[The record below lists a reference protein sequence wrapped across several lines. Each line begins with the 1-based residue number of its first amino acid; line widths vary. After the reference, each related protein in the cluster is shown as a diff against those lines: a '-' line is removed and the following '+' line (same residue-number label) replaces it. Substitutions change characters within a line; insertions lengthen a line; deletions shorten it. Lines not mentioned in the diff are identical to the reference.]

1 MDKLIWIPLYVDA
14 LLASQRWR
22 LMEDFER
29 GWYFSLITESVRSER
44 PGYLRLDKHLWRLAG
59 ARSESFFKQKNA
71 AVLACFKTTEVNGET
86 WVFSERLVR
95 TLEEQAEKYSRQK
108 KPPRDSASNSISVL
122 DVASKELKE
131 EPRAIP
137 DSIRQR
143 NEAERAQNIREA
155 RARGFISDDGWVT
168 CRLAD

>member
-1 MDKLIWIPLYVDA
+1 MEKLIWIPLYVDA

-59 ARSESFFKQKNA
+59 ARSEQFFRAKNS
-71 AVLACFKTTEVNGET
+71 AVLACFKTTEVEGET

-95 TLEEQAEKYSRQK
+95 TLEEQNVKLSK
-108 KPPRDSASNSISVL
+108 IKPPPSNSVL
-122 DVASKELKE
+122 LDSKKTKEGVCPKCRDTGWRASELQPGKVKECE
-131 EPRAIP
+131 CITTNA
-137 DSIRQR
+137 
-143 NEAERAQNIREA
+143 
-155 RARGFISDDGWVT
+155 
-168 CRLAD
+168 

>member
-1 MDKLIWIPLYVDA
+1 MSRLEKLIWIPLYVDA

-59 ARSESFFKQKNA
+59 ARSEQFFKAKNA

-95 TLEEQAEKYSRQK
+95 TLEEQAVKLTK
-108 KPPRDSASNSISVL
+108 IKPPPSNSVSVSVL
-122 DVASKELKE
+122 DSNSHHLHMLIFMNSCYSLK
-131 EPRAIP
+131 
-137 DSIRQR
+137 
-143 NEAERAQNIREA
+143 
-155 RARGFISDDGWVT
+155 
-168 CRLAD
+168 RLTLLW